1 MRGVVLSI
9 VVRVQ
14 HWADD
19 IMTRFIPQFTD
30 PVLHKTMQM
39 PTKNFRIRPKPK
51 QNDDSFCK
59 ELDL

>member
-19 IMTRFIPQFTD
+19 LMTRFISQFTD
-30 PVLHKTMQM
+30 LVVHKTMRL
-39 PTKNFRIRPKPK
+39 PTKNFRIRPKT
-51 QNDDSFCK
+51 
-59 ELDL
+59 E